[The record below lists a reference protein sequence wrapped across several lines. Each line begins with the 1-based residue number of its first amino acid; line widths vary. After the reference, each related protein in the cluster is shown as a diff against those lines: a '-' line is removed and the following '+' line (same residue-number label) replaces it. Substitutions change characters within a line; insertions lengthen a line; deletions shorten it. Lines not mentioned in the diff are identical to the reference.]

1 MLKLCRRHDR
11 VLMSGWH
18 NTLQTRLVIS
28 GNVNLRQR
36 PSSKNKN
43 VHGRPRHLCLCPRF
57 KPRAS
62 ASNASQRGLR
72 DCSRRSWTMHPST
85 GEGAQ
90 GKGRARARQHGSMA
104 RAGSRLHKELR
115 TAALRLLPT
124 RGPHGDKRTSE
135 RARERAPGVSGPA

>member
-90 GKGRARARQHGSMA
+90 GKGRARARQHGESWLSA
-104 RAGSRLHKELR
+104 PQRAEDRSSEAAADSRSTWRQEDLGAGSGAGSGCFR
-115 TAALRLLPT
+115 
-124 RGPHGDKRTSE
+124 
-135 RARERAPGVSGPA
+135 PGLKA